1 MPKKRYKIRVSKH
14 EKRYTN
20 MTETPV
26 LARNFCNNLLKW
38 KDNKKKKA
46 MLVTG
51 SRQIGKTS
59 LVRRFGKERYEHFV
73 ELNFIELPKA
83 KEIFKTGRDVESIIG
98 TWPCS

>member
-1 MPKKRYKIRVSKH
+1 
-14 EKRYTN
+14 

-26 LARNFCNNLLKW
+26 LARNFYNNLLKW

-83 KEIFKTGRDVESIIG
+83 KEIFKTGRDVESIIMG
-98 TWPCS
+98 VNNPRLKAEACKSLY